1 VADDGD
7 NSDDTGDGEPVVVP
21 ARRGRRPGSK
31 NKRTVEVEL
40 ALRPMLPR
48 AKRKLAELL
57 QSDDPET
64 AYKALALTFGYIFGK
79 PTERVSAEVSG
90 PDGQPIQTQELGYDE
105 AARRIAF
112 LLVAGREKARAEG
125 APSLQV
131 IEGDAEPRPVY
142 HQPEPAPAPQPRSM
156 LSAYTPPPPDDPA
169 ALAAANEERIASMNE
184 HFMAE
189 RQRHPR
195 HVVITKRNR

>member
-1 VADDGD
+1 MPLDGD
-7 NSDDTGDGEPVVVP
+7 KDDAADGGEPVVVP

-112 LLVAGREKARAEG
+112 LLVAGREKARADG

-131 IEGDAEPRPVY
+131 IEGDAAPRPV
-142 HQPEPAPAPQPRSM
+142 PPPAPQPPRPM
-156 LSAYTPPPPDDPA
+156 LSTYTPPPPDDPDAIA
-169 ALAAANEERIASMNE
+169 AQREERIASLNE
-184 HFMAE
+184 EFAAE
-189 RQRHPR
+189 RQRNPR
-195 HVVITKRNR
+195 HHVITKRNR

>member
-1 VADDGD
+1 MPLDGD

-90 PDGQPIQTQELGYDE
+90 PDGAPIRTEELGYTE

-125 APSLQV
+125 APLTV
-131 IEGDAEPRPVY
+131 IEGGAVERPVY
-142 HQPEPAPAPQPRSM
+142 HQPEPAPAPTPRPM
-156 LSAYTPPPPDDPA
+156 LSAYTPPPPDDAA
-169 ALAAANEERIASMNE
+169 ALAAQREERIASENE